1 MNCSDFCAF
10 INVVSNWNDYV
21 NNVYDASDGA
31 VDIGMTESATL
42 ADNYIALIAKNLCDE
57 DKHYEDILEILFWFV
72 FVNGCGT
79 ENHYIT
85 DVKPNV
91 PAVRISSCIQM
102 YNWLVNNYNL

>member
-10 INVVSNWNDYV
+10 INIVNNWNNYV
-21 NNVYDASDGA
+21 NNVYDASNGA

-42 ADNYIALIAKNLCDE
+42 ADNYIALIAKSFCNE
-57 DKHYEDILEILFWFV
+57 QYYEDILEILFWFV

-79 ENHYIT
+79 ENYDIT

-91 PAVRISSCIQM
+91 PAAKISSCIQM